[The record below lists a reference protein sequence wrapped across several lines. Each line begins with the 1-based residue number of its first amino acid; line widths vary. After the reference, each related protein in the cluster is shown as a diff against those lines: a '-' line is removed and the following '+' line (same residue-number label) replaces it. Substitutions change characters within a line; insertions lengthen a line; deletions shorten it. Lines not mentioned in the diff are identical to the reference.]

1 MRGCEIIQMRTVND
15 CISSF
20 ISLLST
26 EYEIILGRKGI
37 AVKLIII
44 FDKKDCFHL
53 MGLQYLADR
62 PELRRD
68 RGKIFDE
75 IQKGIIKQEQIE
87 SSDFYYKIQDR
98 IHFLPLLEKILDS
111 NDTVFKY
118 NGKTNVYSMIEAD
131 YLMKNHMEDRNLF
144 LFLSNK
150 KDDYYFCR
158 SFFPEEKMDYT
169 KKQASWTLLYKK
181 KKNLSDGTEM
191 VLYDRLKKS

>member
-1 MRGCEIIQMRTVND
+1 MRSVND

-118 NGKTNVYSMIEAD
+118 NGKTNIYSMIEAD